1 MEEKFLWNK
10 NLGETPLEA
19 LERARKAKNIPEN
32 IPMTYA
38 GRLDPLVEG
47 LLLILV
53 GEACKT
59 KDEYNKLDK
68 TYEFEILSGV
78 STDTYD
84 LLGLV
89 TKTDF
94 GMKLEIESVKRYLEE
109 NKKTITQNYP
119 PYSSKTHEGKQLH
132 THAREGNFPTLS
144 HEVTLYDYEF
154 LGEQEI
160 SKEELLETILKRIGL
175 VSGDFRQAEIKKKW
189 RETLEKATAPFQI
202 TRWRVR
208 VSGGF
213 YIRQLVH
220 DIGTHF
226 QIPTVAFF
234 IKRTSI
240 LGIPVVENTHY

>member
-1 MEEKFLWNK
+1 MDEKFLWNK

-59 KDEYNKLDK
+59 KDQYNRLDK

-94 GMKLEIESVKRYLEE
+94 GMKLEVESVKSYLEE
-109 NKKTITQNYP
+109 YKKTFTQNYP
-119 PYSSKTHEGKQLH
+119 PYSSKTFVGKQLH
-132 THAREGNFPTLS
+132 KHAREGNFPAIS
-144 HEVTLYDYEF
+144 HEITFYEYEF
-154 LGEQEI
+154 SSERII
-160 SKEELLETILKRIGL
+160 SKDELLKTILERIDL
-175 VSGDFRQAEIKKKW
+175 VSGDFRQEKIKEKW
-189 RETLEKATAPFQI
+189 REILSKTEKDFQI
-202 TRWRVR
+202 TKWRAR

-213 YIRQLVH
+213 YIRQLVQ
-220 DIGTHF
+220 DIGTF
-226 QIPTVAFF
+226 LKTPTVTFY
-234 IKRTSI
+234 IKRTEI
-240 LGIPVVENTHY
+240 ATL